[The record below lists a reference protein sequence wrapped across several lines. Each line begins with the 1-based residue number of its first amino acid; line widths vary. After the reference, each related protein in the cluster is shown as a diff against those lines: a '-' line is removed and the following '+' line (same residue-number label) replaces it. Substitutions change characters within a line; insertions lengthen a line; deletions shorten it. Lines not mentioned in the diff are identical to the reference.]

1 MPLLPGRP
9 DRPPVRVTKRQKMK
23 PKLPKVTKNN
33 RYTSAPP
40 KRRPATVPGSVGS
53 GTAAPR
59 GPIPIDPYA
68 RYREKYPWA
77 WAQLTDIDRAQAS
90 HQQYAG
96 QVGDWLSKGLQGLT
110 GIDPNQPGYNPAV
123 QQQYMA
129 NVAGQVGGA
138 LNAAAV
144 ATPAQVA
151 APGMGGVVQGNNAFM
166 GQAAREANA
175 QRSSAAIQMSQAQ
188 SALNTMQPNT
198 FAQGAMRA
206 YADMQA
212 GLPALY
218 ASRRTEARGKIDQ
231 FILEFEEEKRQAR
244 VQEAISAQNAQTN
257 AALSFAQLG
266 LKADDQAFDQT
277 QDLSESAADQAAA
290 GAPAPYGYQRDPATG
305 KLVRDPSVPQA
316 SASGSTPKAPKGTY
330 NVNELR
336 KQGFVGGWKV
346 KPKKAPQGAKGTF
359 VKAANGTWWIK
370 AGTGSGTGG
379 TGKPNVGKPAQDVYT
394 ALVKANDDS
403 LISVDQNEGTG
414 DLLRFLRKY
423 QPDKQNFPRWYGEI
437 VETLKRVDPDYAEWI
452 VGWVMRRKKDKTW
465 KGTF

>member
-40 KRRPATVPGSVGS
+40 KKRPTTVPGSVGS